1 MDSYQDSRDNPNPPT
16 SPPAERREPIPASD
30 AFIASHEAVA
40 EQAGSPEPIE
50 QRPSRKA
57 AWLAMGAV
65 ALALG
70 LIWIAPGVG
79 DRQTRTP
86 QSSAVPNDN
95 ATAENSGDPDDA
107 DATGKVAPLQF
118 TLKDMNGVEVKLASF
133 KGKPIVINF
142 WATWCGPCRAEIP
155 SLVDLQRR
163 YTDEGSE
170 VVILGISVD
179 DPIEKLKPYATE
191 MKINYPLL
199 VGNGRDDVQEAFGP
213 LWGIP
218 VTVFVDRNGRIAK
231 RHSGIASKEQ
241 FEREIKALL

>member
-1 MDSYQDSRDNPNPPT
+1 MDDNQDARENLKTDAS
-16 SPPAERREPIPASD
+16 SPDPAREA
-30 AFIASHEAVA
+30 AGVFIASHEAVA
-40 EQAGSPEPIE
+40 EEVGSPDPIE

-65 ALALG
+65 ALALA

-79 DRQTRTP
+79 DHTADTP
-86 QSSAVPNDN
+86 QSPASSGEGGA
-95 ATAENSGDPDDA
+95 AENPGDPDDA
-107 DATGKVAPLQF
+107 DATGKAAPLQF
-118 TLKDMNGVEVKLASF
+118 TLKDMNGVDVKLASF
-133 KGKPIVINF
+133 KGKPILINF

-155 SLVDLQRR
+155 SLVELQTR
-163 YTDEGSE
+163 YADEGQDL
-170 VVILGISVD
+170 VILGISVD
-179 DPIEKLKPYATE
+179 DPIEKLKPYASE

-218 VTVFVDRNGRIAK
+218 VTVFIDRNGRIAK

-241 FEREIKALL
+241 FEREINALL

>member
-1 MDSYQDSRDNPNPPT
+1 MNSNQDGRENVNPDAPAPAGERDPL
-16 SPPAERREPIPASD
+16 PASD
-30 AFIASHEAVA
+30 TFIASHEAVA
-40 EQAGSPEPIE
+40 EEAGSPGPIE
-50 QRPSRKA
+50 ERPSRKA

-79 DRQTRTP
+79 DHQERAT
-86 QSSAVPNDN
+86 SASPDGR
-95 ATAENSGDPDDA
+95 ATIENPGDPDDV

-118 TLKDMNGVEVKLASF
+118 TLKDMNGVDVKLASF
-133 KGKPIVINF
+133 KGKPILINF
-142 WATWCGPCRAEIP
+142 WATWCGPCREEIP
-155 SLVDLQRR
+155 SLIQLQQR
-163 YTDEGSE
+163 YSDEGQDL
-170 VVILGISVD
+170 VILGISVD
-179 DPIEKLKPYATE
+179 DPMEKLKPYASE

-199 VGNGRDDVQEAFGP
+199 VGNGREDVQEAFGP

-218 VTVFVDRNGRIAK
+218 VTVFIDRDGKIAK